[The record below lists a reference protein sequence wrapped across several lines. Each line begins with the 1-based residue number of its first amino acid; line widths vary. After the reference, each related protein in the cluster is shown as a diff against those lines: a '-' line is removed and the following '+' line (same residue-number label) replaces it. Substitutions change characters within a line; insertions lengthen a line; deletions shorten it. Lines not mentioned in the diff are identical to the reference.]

1 MRISRRTLLAT
12 SGLYPIGARA
22 QTYGN
27 PSGVAAGPY
36 PATGNSPGAGPT
48 APLTHFV
55 GPGDIVSGAA
65 AFYGLRAYNAAYATG
80 SNKAIN
86 VRRASD
92 NTTMDILIL
101 ANGNLDVATAT
112 TFLAAT
118 TGYITEWYDQSGNGN
133 HMVQA
138 TAGTQ
143 PQLLLTGANG
153 LPTVAANGSQNL
165 ATIGSPASGA
175 TVYTI
180 VAVAER
186 TGAFT
191 TFGGI
196 LASGGGSFF
205 YNATN
210 AVVLYEGTLAVTGV
224 ASDSVLHAM
233 QFIANDPSSFINV
246 DGGSTPTGSAGG
258 NVFGSPA
265 SLFFGNN
272 PATANI
278 SEAGI
283 YAAAFNSTQVA
294 NMRANMKAF
303 WGTP

>member
-1 MRISRRTLLAT
+1 MPLSRPVGTDFLR
-12 SGLYPIGARA
+12 ARPE
-22 QTYGN
+22 
-27 PSGVAAGPY
+27 PSY
-36 PATGNSPGAGPT
+36 
-48 APLTHFV
+48 V

-86 VRRASD
+86 VRRSSD
-92 NTTMDILIL
+92 NTAMDILIL
-101 ANGNLDVATAT
+101 SNGNLDVATAM
-112 TFLAAT
+112 TFANGSNLF
-118 TGYITEWYDQSGNGN
+118 ITEWYDQTGNGN

-153 LPTVAANGSQNL
+153 LPTVSANGSQNL
-165 ATIGSPASGA
+165 ATSGSPASGA

-191 TFGGI
+191 SFGSVLSTSTG
-196 LASGGGSFF
+196 AFF
-205 YNATN
+205 DNATN
-210 AVVLYEGTLAVTGV
+210 AVTLYAGTLAVVGV

-233 QFIANDPSSFINV
+233 QFIANDPSSFIDV
-246 DGGSTPTGSAGG
+246 DGANTPTGSSGG
-258 NVFGSPA
+258 IAFGSPA
-265 SLFFGNN
+265 SLFNGGSL
-272 PATANI
+272 PATADI

-294 NMRANMKAF
+294 NMWANQKAY